1 MFQGQHAV
9 VLKLQRQW
17 NSFHKPIVMQKI
29 FLFLFV
35 AALFACN
42 NSSRSGRASD
52 STKKTAGLPSD
63 SMAREATFS
72 FIDGC
77 MENSKLTLGDQ
88 KAFAFCKCIYDQ
100 LKAQN
105 PGADSLEIDRIAMD
119 TARLAKMAANCR
131 Q

>member
-1 MFQGQHAV
+1 M
-9 VLKLQRQW
+9 QRQW

-35 AALFACN
+35 AALVACN
-42 NSSRSGRASD
+42 NSSQSGRASD

-119 TARLAKMAANCR
+119 TTRLAKMAANCR